1 MKALTAICIF
11 LFSLALNAQTP
22 DYFGNNPEWR
32 QSSSC
37 GIPYPCVENQE
48 YVYYINGD
56 SLVEDI
62 VWKKLFKH
70 GQGYFQL
77 FEQSEDPEYCV
88 GSWTFDEFHVLLR
101 QEENRIYIKTVS
113 DETLLYDF
121 DLEVGDALPLTWN
134 QWNEGIT
141 ITSIEEL
148 QVGAETRKV
157 FNLSGDSSPQL
168 MEGIGHEFGFLE
180 PFPTIFDC
188 GHNLY
193 CYASDGITYFPG
205 PDAECDFTVDVQTI
219 NKEIQIESYPNPVV
233 DLMTIEYPNNIS
245 INKVNVYNTLG
256 QKQHVSFQINGDG
269 QLSLDFS
276 NVNSGIYI
284 VRIQSDG
291 SHTQSLRVLKE

>member
-1 MKALTAICIF
+1 MKALTTICIL
-11 LFSLALNAQTP
+11 LFTLVLNAQTP

-56 SLVEDI
+56 SLVGDV

-77 FEQSEDPEYCV
+77 FEQSENPEYCV

-101 QEENRIYIKTVS
+101 QEENRIYIRTVT
-113 DETLLYDF
+113 EEALLYDF
-121 DLEVGDALPLTWN
+121 DLEVGDELPLTWN
-134 QWNEGIT
+134 QWNEGIIVT
-141 ITSIEEL
+141 GIEEL
-148 QVGAETRKV
+148 QVGAEARKV

-168 MEGIGHEFGFLE
+168 LEGIGHEFGFVE

-193 CYASDGITYFPG
+193 CYASDGVTYFPG
-205 PDAECDFTVDVQTI
+205 PDVECDFTVDI
-219 NKEIQIESYPNPVV
+219 SNIGDESQIAFYPNPVANNLSV
-233 DLMTIEYPNNIS
+233 QLNMGEVPNDVLLFNLLGQEHVASFQRIGTDQIS
-245 INKVNVYNTLG
+245 IDMSN
-256 QKQHVSFQINGDG
+256 
-269 QLSLDFS
+269 LDA
-276 NVNSGIYI
+276 GLYI
-284 VRIQSDG
+284 VQIKGEKGFVQSFK
-291 SHTQSLRVLKE
+291 VIKE